1 MMDFAI
7 VVDFLGIIR
16 VFRMFRGLASKTR
29 ENGGYLFF
37 ILHFSFFIFKEGG
50 EFFFGDV
57 DVAGN
62 LVGEDA
68 LKEGCPL
75 GTIAGGLIFQYADEL
90 HKAIDGTDVVGEIER
105 SEMGETYALYHIGED
120 NGKED
125 YTHVAH
131 QLGEVGRLEFTVGTC
146 RGELLLQSAVE
157 TIGCETVNKHGE
169 ESQDKEGN
177 VWLDVSP

>member
-7 VVDFLGIIR
+7 VVDFFRDYPGISDVPGGLGDKI
-16 VFRMFRGLASKTR
+16 A

-62 LVGEDA
+62 LVGKDA

-75 GTIAGGLIFQYADEL
+75 GTIAG
-90 HKAIDGTDVVGEIER
+90 
-105 SEMGETYALYHIGED
+105 
-120 NGKED
+120 
-125 YTHVAH
+125 
-131 QLGEVGRLEFTVGTC
+131 
-146 RGELLLQSAVE
+146 
-157 TIGCETVNKHGE
+157 
-169 ESQDKEGN
+169 
-177 VWLDVSP
+177 